1 MKRIF
6 FGVAL
11 LMLSCFSSCKKDI
24 PSDVIGTSQR
34 SAGDKDLDLLGHGYN
49 ALGRFANEQEGK
61 GLVIDV
67 KKIRSEQAN
76 RIEVGT
82 LSYQNFNVNSAE
94 DSRTYIKNILTKINI
109 DTKYLLFSST
119 LRSTFTDYDSTETT
133 YSYAS
138 VDKLV
143 ITKKLAII
151 MGLDEIKSNYL
162 SANFLSDCETMS
174 PQDIIK
180 YYGTHVLRDITLGG
194 KISAT
199 YRSQI
204 SSSDKKHKVEIGV
217 KAGVFK
223 VFGLGMSVGG
233 GTNINESEL
242 TENKNQTLTYS
253 AVGGNPSI
261 NIAGTVNLAPG
272 TTTPTIDLTAWQN
285 SVDLDNSHLI
295 DIAQDG
301 LIPIY
306 ELVPGY
312 KGVLVKEYFM
322 KNINKLKL
330 GLDYFNVGDFIYQNN
345 WIDGKYFLLLNFPDG
360 IRLVAVS
367 DREASVRVVKAPFG
381 EYTINKQYYSKFEL
395 CGDVNVK
402 NHYFDPMLI
411 GLVPYDFLT
420 NEYST
425 NDVQRNLAWD
435 RWEEL
440 LLSSGTTALMNEW
453 KPNIY
458 PQKDWGID
466 LVKVTSTNK
475 YYVRWRQYTK
485 ANANDYQNFIEK
497 LYPIADADI
506 ARYGFSKQYLKQIS
520 STGTATIG
528 KSF

>member
-11 LMLSCFSSCKKDI
+11 LMLSCFSACKKDI
-24 PSDVIGTSQR
+24 PIDGVGTSQR

-49 ALGRFANEQEGK
+49 AFGNFADEREGK

-82 LSYQNFNVNSAE
+82 LSYQDFTINFAENSRKYTE
-94 DSRTYIKNILTKINI
+94 NILTKINV
-109 DTKYLLFSST
+109 DTKFLLFSST
-119 LRSTFTDYDSTETT
+119 LRSSFLDFDSTDTK

-138 VDKLV
+138 IDKLV
-143 ITKKLAII
+143 VRRKLAII
-151 MGLDEIKSNYL
+151 TSIDEIKSKYL

-194 KISAT
+194 KLSAK
-199 YRSQI
+199 YRTQV
-204 SSSDKKHKVEIGV
+204 SSTDKKHKVEIGV
-217 KAGVFK
+217 KAGTFK

-242 TENKNQTLTYS
+242 TENKYQTLTYS
-253 AVGGNPSI
+253 AIGGDPSI
-261 NIAGTVNLAPG
+261 NIAGTVNLVPG
-272 TTTPTIDLTAWQN
+272 SATPTIDLTAWQN

-295 DIAQDG
+295 DIGQDG

-306 ELVPGY
+306 ELISGH
-312 KGVLVKEYFM
+312 KGVLVKEYIM
-322 KNINKLKL
+322 NLSKLKL
-330 GLDYFNVGDFIYQNN
+330 GLDYFSISDLVYYSDWYSN
-345 WIDGKYFLLLNFPDG
+345 KYFLLHYFPDG
-360 IRLVAVS
+360 YKIVASRGDFEAVNKIVNKGYFNKVDLFG
-367 DREASVRVVKAPFG
+367 DRNLEYYIYDNAGGGIFFPYYNIDRFSGTDFENSVVNFQNI
-381 EYTINKQYYSKFEL
+381 INKNGIYTLISQWNT
-395 CGDVNVK
+395 NV
-402 NHYFDPMLI
+402 F
-411 GLVPYDFLT
+411 
-420 NEYST
+420 
-425 NDVQRNLAWD
+425 
-435 RWEEL
+435 
-440 LLSSGTTALMNEW
+440 
-453 KPNIY
+453 
-458 PQKDWGID
+458 PQKDWGLD
-466 LVKVTSTNK
+466 LVQVTSTNK

-485 ANANDYQNFIEK
+485 ANANDYQNFVEV

-520 STGTATIG
+520 STGSASIG

>member
-1 MKRIF
+1 
-6 FGVAL
+6 
-11 LMLSCFSSCKKDI
+11 
-24 PSDVIGTSQR
+24 
-34 SAGDKDLDLLGHGYN
+34 
-49 ALGRFANEQEGK
+49 LGRFANEQEGK

-109 DTKYLLFSST
+109 DTKYLLFSSA

-204 SSSDKKHKVEIGV
+204 SSTDKKHKVEIGV

-272 TTTPTIDLTAWQN
+272 TTIPTIDLTAWQN

-330 GLDYFNVGDFIYQNN
+330 AIDYFNLGDFVYHDDWESN
-345 WIDGKYFLLLNFPDG
+345 KYFLFLNFPDG
-360 IRLVAVS
+360 FRLVGAT
-367 DREASVRVVKAPFG
+367 DIEASMIG
-381 EYTINKQYYSKFEL
+381 NNKLDVSKKYFSKFEL
-395 CGDVNVK
+395 CGDAIIK
-402 NHYFDPMLI
+402 HHIREPFARFW
-411 GLVPYDFLT
+411 PYDNSLAD
-420 NEYST
+420 YSER
-425 NDVQRNLAWD
+425 DIAWD
-435 RWEEL
+435 KWHEMLYNYTYTME
-440 LLSSGTTALMNEW
+440 MNNW
-453 KPNIY
+453 NPNIY
-458 PQKDWGID
+458 PRRDWGVD
-466 LVKVTSTNK
+466 LVKLTSTNK

-485 ANANDYQNFIEK
+485 ANANDYQNFVEK
-497 LYPIADADI
+497 LYPIAEADI
-506 ARYGFSKQYLKQIS
+506 TRYGFSKQFLKQIA
-520 STGTATIG
+520 STGTASIG

>member
-11 LMLSCFSSCKKDI
+11 LMLSCFSACKKDI
-24 PSDVIGTSQR
+24 PIDGVGTSQR

-49 ALGRFANEQEGK
+49 ALGNFADEQEGR
-61 GLVIDV
+61 GLVINV
-67 KKIRSEQAN
+67 KKIRSEQEN

-82 LSYQNFNVNSAE
+82 LSYQNFDVNSAE
-94 DSRTYIKNILTKINI
+94 DSRKYVNNILTKINI
-109 DTKYLLFSST
+109 DARYLLFSTT
-119 LRSTFTDYDSTETT
+119 LRSSFTDYDSTETS

-143 ITKKLAII
+143 VRKKLSII
-151 MGLDEIKSNYL
+151 MGIEEIKSKYL
-162 SANFLSDCETMS
+162 SANFLSDCQTMS

-194 KISAT
+194 KLSAK
-199 YRSQI
+199 YRSRI
-204 SSSDKKHKVEIGV
+204 SSTDKKHKVEIGA

-242 TENKNQTLTYS
+242 TENKYQTLTYS
-253 AVGGNPSI
+253 AIGGDPSI

-295 DIAQDG
+295 DIGQDG

-306 ELVPGY
+306 ELIPGY

-322 KNINKLKL
+322 KNLNKLKL
-330 GLDYFNVGDFIYQNN
+330 GLDYFKVGDFIYHDDFFSNE
-345 WIDGKYFLLLNFPDG
+345 YFLYLNFPDKMRIVG
-360 IRLVAVS
+360 VS
-367 DREASVRVVKAPFG
+367 DHEVETETPNVFSMPK
-381 EYTINKQYYSKFEL
+381 INKQYLNKFEL
-395 CGDVNVK
+395 CGDGNARS
-402 NHYFDPMLI
+402 HLFDALI
-411 GLVPYDFLT
+411 GLIPYNYLDFD
-420 NEYST
+420 NVFSGDDPE
-425 NDVQRNLAWD
+425 LA
-435 RWEEL
+435 
-440 LLSSGTTALMNEW
+440 ANEW
-453 KPNIY
+453 REVLSENNYINTMSQWKSNVY
-458 PQKDWGID
+458 PQKDWGLD
-466 LVKVTSTNK
+466 LVQVTSTNK

-485 ANANDYQNFIEK
+485 ANANDYQNFVEV

-520 STGTATIG
+520 STGSASIG

>member
-109 DTKYLLFSST
+109 DARYLLFSST

-322 KNINKLKL
+322 RNVNKLKL
-330 GLDYFNVGDFIYQNN
+330 GLDYFNVGDFIYHNN
-345 WIDGKYFLLLNFPDG
+345 WLSGQYFLFLNFPDEIKIVG
-360 IRLVAVS
+360 VS
-367 DREASVRVVKAPFG
+367 DHEASIGTVSGVSQSA
-381 EYTINKQYYSKFEL
+381 INKQYLNKFEIS
-395 CGDVNVK
+395 GDENVT
-402 NHYFDPMLI
+402 HHLYDEFI
-411 GLVPYDFLT
+411 GIVPYNYLGGNFNSD
-420 NEYST
+420 EYL
-425 NDVQRNLAWD
+425 LASN
-435 RWEEL
+435 RWSQI
-440 LLSSGTTALMNEW
+440 LSDKNYTTTMSQW

-466 LVKVTSTNK
+466 LVQVTSTNK

>member
-49 ALGRFANEQEGK
+49 ALGRFANEQDGK

-151 MGLDEIKSNYL
+151 MGIDEIKSNYL

-272 TTTPTIDLTAWQN
+272 TTIPTIDLTAWQN
-285 SVDLDNSHLI
+285 SVDLNNSHLI

-306 ELVPGY
+306 DLVPGY

-330 GLDYFNVGDFIYQNN
+330 GLDYFNVGDFIYQDN
-345 WIDGKYFLLLNFPDG
+345 WIDGKYSLLLNFPDG

-367 DREASVRVVKAPFG
+367 DIEAAGTGGTFDLFI
-381 EYTINKQYYSKFEL
+381 INKQYLNKFEL
-395 CGDVNVK
+395 CGDANVK
-402 NHYFDPMLI
+402 NHFFDPMYI
-411 GLVPYDFLT
+411 GIIPYNVANNQYT
-420 NEYST
+420 NAE
-425 NDVQRNLAWD
+425 RELAYN
-435 RWEEL
+435 RWEDL
-440 LLSSGTTALMNEW
+440 LLNSGSTTLMSQW
-453 KPNIY
+453 SPNVY

-466 LVKVTSTNK
+466 LVQVTSTNK

-506 ARYGFSKQYLKQIS
+506 TRYGFSKQYLKQIS

>member
-24 PSDVIGTSQR
+24 SSGVIGTSQR

-119 LRSTFTDYDSTETT
+119 LRSSFADYDSTETT

-151 MGLDEIKSNYL
+151 MGIDEIKSNYL
-162 SANFLSDCETMS
+162 SASFLSDCETMS

-272 TTTPTIDLTAWQN
+272 TTIPTIDLTAWQN
-285 SVDLDNSHLI
+285 SVDLNNSHLI

-306 ELVPGY
+306 DLVPGY

-322 KNINKLKL
+322 NNINKLTRTVDFL
-330 GLDYFNVGDFIYQNN
+330 NVGEMVYYEQTTWPVNIPYH
-345 WIDGKYFLLLNFPDG
+345 FLLLNFPDG
-360 IRLVAVS
+360 YKFISYTNSHTHTFNKSFFSKVDLFGANNVEYNVKDPFLNALIPANAS
-367 DREASVRVVKAPFG
+367 DRQLSLEQWVKAG
-381 EYTINKQYYSKFEL
+381 E
-395 CGDVNVK
+395 
-402 NHYFDPMLI
+402 
-411 GLVPYDFLT
+411 
-420 NEYST
+420 
-425 NDVQRNLAWD
+425 NLD
-435 RWEEL
+435 KTFQ
-440 LLSSGTTALMNEW
+440 SNGIISLMSQFNL
-453 KPNIY
+453 NIF
-458 PQKDWGID
+458 PQKDWGLD
-466 LVKVTSTNK
+466 LVQVISTSK

-485 ANANDYQNFIEK
+485 ANANDYQNFIEV